1 MNVIHSGG
9 MFYVNPFQASARSSP
24 GPSTGTITSARM
36 IHTSQDARAITRL
49 TGGQFHAHR
58 FDRASADVDAMD
70 QASRFQYS
78 LGYYPTRDPID
89 GRYRRIQVRVLR
101 PDVQVLARDGYYAR
115 AQVGPLETKSA
126 LVYSRV
132 ANVAEQ
138 PFDVPD
144 IALTSLTTASPS
156 PGPSAELPVALTI
169 DLSRV
174 AFDKQGTQNVAS
186 IDVAVFAVTSR
197 QKDAGHI
204 WQSVNL
210 SYTDARLEE
219 IRKTGLRHEVRVPLT
234 ARADEVK
241 VVVYDYG
248 SDLAGS
254 AVGKVGR

>member
-1 MNVIHSGG
+1 VS
-9 MFYVNPFQASARSSP
+9 YVNPFQASARTSA
-24 GPSTGTITSARM
+24 GLSTSAFAGARM
-36 IHTSQDARAITRL
+36 IHASMDARTITRL

-58 FDRASADVDAMD
+58 FGRSSGDVDAMD
-70 QASRFQYS
+70 GASRFQYL

-89 GRYRRIQVRVLR
+89 GRYRRIQIRVLR

-144 IALTSLTTASPS
+144 IAITAITAASASSGPS
-156 PGPSAELPVALTI
+156 PELPVSATI

-174 AFDKQGTQNVAS
+174 AFDKQGTQNVSS
-186 IDVAVFAVTSR
+186 IDVAVFAITGR
-197 QKDAGHI
+197 HKDAGHV

-219 IRKTGLRHEVRVPLT
+219 VRKTGLRHEIRVPLT
-234 ARADEVK
+234 ARAEEIK
-241 VVVYDYG
+241 VVVYDYA